1 MTDDANKPALDSS
14 SADAPESSEERAD
27 GEKPSEELRKALDHL
42 GRAATS
48 FRDRYLSD
56 DKIHEVAEKARVN
69 AEHLAEDAEKA
80 LRKAGGAL
88 DVVAVDAEQSVTRVA
103 HEAEK
108 TLREAQKAAAPAIKA
123 GIARLT
129 ALLEGKPEHHGEGDS
144 TAPHDGAPDAPS
156 ASADDEKPA
165 S

>member
-1 MTDDANKPALDSS
+1 MADENKPAPDDASPDAAAPS
-14 SADAPESSEERAD
+14 DARADAER
-27 GEKPSEELRKALDHL
+27 PSEELRKALDHL

-48 FRDRYLSD
+48 FRDRYLSE
-56 DKIHEVAEKARVN
+56 DKIQEVTEKARVN

-88 DVVAVDAEQSVTRVA
+88 DVVAVDAEQSVTKVA

-129 ALLEGKPEHHGEGDS
+129 ALLEGKSDRDGEGDS
-144 TAPHDGAPDAPS
+144 TAPHHDDPDAPS
-156 ASADDEKPA
+156 AAPDDEKPKR
-165 S
+165 